1 MIKYG
6 TTTVQDDRK
15 RRMALTLLAEQGNA
29 AGSDKA
35 ASRYGRLAEAYASA
49 GSSAEPVGHWM
60 QAVARAAQ
68 GAVGGLYGDLARKED
83 LAAEQNA
90 SAAGLAKE
98 GRDHDRAMELARAK
112 SLLEQE
118 DPAYQANL
126 AKTKAETDELS
137 AKSKYRSSLMRM
149 LNGEEGTE
157 APPPEA
163 AANTV
168 GGKPPEVNVPVPP
181 SGAPAPSAPL
191 PVPSQQPMPGVQPQ
205 SFDGLGMQPTPAV
218 GPPPGAPGGG
228 IDPAVRRRMAETIA
242 GAAPQTLAPSQ
253 QTMPGIQFVAD
264 QGAPVGA
271 APMQPQQGPG
281 AAGPD
286 MIDTPFGRMTREKA
300 RRMGGALMM
309 DPQYATAGKALFDQA
324 TAPIDS
330 ALAKPTVN
338 AIQEKQLNATESW
351 SRLRAIEQSFKP
363 EYQEIE
369 TRIGNK
375 WNELVDSFSST
386 RKSLTPEQTTQLAEF
401 SAYRAEALN
410 NLNQYVKEITGAAMT
425 NAEADRIM
433 KAMPNP
439 GDGVFNGDSPT
450 VFKAKLDAAMRSS
463 KMALARYQYL
473 SKNGFS
479 GGVEDM
485 AKALPLER
493 MGAVIQ
499 GRTNELLKETL
510 SQNPGLT
517 QQDVLPLVR
526 QRLRAEFGIDA

>member
-1 MIKYG
+1 
-6 TTTVQDDRK
+6 
-15 RRMALTLLAEQGNA
+15 
-29 AGSDKA
+29 
-35 ASRYGRLAEAYASA
+35 
-49 GSSAEPVGHWM
+49 
-60 QAVARAAQ
+60 
-68 GAVGGLYGDLARKED
+68 
-83 LAAEQNA
+83 
-90 SAAGLAKE
+90 
-98 GRDHDRAMELARAK
+98 
-112 SLLEQE
+112 
-118 DPAYQANL
+118 
-126 AKTKAETDELS
+126 
-137 AKSKYRSSLMRM
+137 
-149 LNGEEGTE
+149 
-157 APPPEA
+157 
-163 AANTV
+163 
-168 GGKPPEVNVPVPP
+168 
-181 SGAPAPSAPL
+181 
-191 PVPSQQPMPGVQPQ
+191 
-205 SFDGLGMQPTPAV
+205 
-218 GPPPGAPGGG
+218 
-228 IDPAVRRRMAETIA
+228 
-242 GAAPQTLAPSQ
+242 
-253 QTMPGIQFVAD
+253 
-264 QGAPVGA
+264 
-271 APMQPQQGPG
+271 MQPQQGPG

-286 MIDTPFGRMTREKA
+286 MINTPFGRMTREKA

-324 TAPIDS
+324 TAPNNS
-330 ALAKPTVN
+330 ALEKPTVN

-386 RKSLTPEQTTQLAEF
+386 RKSLTPEQTAQLAEF